1 MDQVILDISS
11 NQSFIFFQSEP
22 AKLAKIDYLKVFR
35 VFKLSIT
42 LMTLIVPTF
51 LSFDGYYIKG
61 TNCWECN
68 FSPNL
73 FLRNIS
79 WQFSHKTGSTI
90 SQKFLIVKISAKK
103 PMVTMKI

>member
-11 NQSFIFFQSEP
+11 NQFFIFFQSEP

-42 LMTLIVPTF
+42 LMTLIVRTF

-73 FLRNIS
+73 FLRNIF
-79 WQFSHKTGSTI
+79 WQFPHKTGSTI